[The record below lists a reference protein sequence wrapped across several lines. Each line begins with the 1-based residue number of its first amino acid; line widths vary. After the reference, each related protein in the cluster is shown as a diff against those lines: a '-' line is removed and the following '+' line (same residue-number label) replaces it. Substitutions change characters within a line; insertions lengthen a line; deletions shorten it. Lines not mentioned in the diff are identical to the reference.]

1 MLELQL
7 SMVADDAS
15 PAWLRGFSRRQ
26 QVLLPSIENEGET
39 LMGDT
44 EQPSGSCDATIGSI
58 KSVLDQFTFE
68 TQYLFF
74 EREIVSGR
82 S

>member
-1 MLELQL
+1 MGIQL

-26 QVLLPSIENEGET
+26 QVLLPSIENEGES
-39 LMGDT
+39 LMGDS
-44 EQPSGSCDATIGSI
+44 EQPGGTGDATIGSI
-58 KSVLDQFTFE
+58 KSTLDQFTFI

-74 EREIVSGR
+74 EREIVSGC